1 MTNDNLFLPSIPETI
16 TVHLGR
22 PDEAAANVTVPFT
35 EYIKNVASSEIYPTW
50 PENAIRANIYAQIS
64 FALNRIY
71 TEFYPSRGYDFD
83 ITNTTAFDQYFVN
96 GREFFE
102 NISQTVDDIFDSY
115 VVRQGSFEPL
125 FTQYC
130 NGTTSTCDGL
140 SQWGTV
146 SLANE
151 GLTPYE
157 ILQYYY
163 GQDINIRMDVPID
176 NITATFPSEPLTLGS
191 SGDDV
196 RFVQLRLNRI
206 SANYPAIPKI
216 NPING
221 IYDAETQNAVRTFQE
236 IFNLTPDGIV
246 GRATWYKI
254 QLIYNG
260 VKRLSELD
268 SEGLAFEDVSLQFP
282 SELSEGDRSLG
293 VSIVQYFLA
302 YLSLFNNEIPPV
314 DVDGIF
320 GPATAKAVRAFQS
333 YYGLPVTGIVDE
345 ETYLTL
351 FDAYRGI
358 LNIIPNSQ
366 FEGRT
371 LPYPGYELT
380 TGTSGEYVQALQE
393 YLNVISDI
401 YTQIPKLDDDGIF
414 GPATANA
421 VRVFQSTFGLPATGI
436 VSLNTWLAVTSLY
449 EDIITGSIVNPGQ
462 FPSESAFE

>member
-1 MTNDNLFLPSIPETI
+1 MTNNNLNLPVIPETI

-22 PDEAAANVTVPFT
+22 PDENAQNVTVPFID
-35 EYIKNVASSEIYPTW
+35 YIKNVASSEIYPTW

-64 FALNRIY
+64 YALNRIY

-96 GREFFE
+96 GREIFE
-102 NISQTVDDIFDSY
+102 NISRIVDDIFDSY
-115 VVRQGSFEPL
+115 VVRQNSFEPL

-130 NGTTSTCDGL
+130 NGTTSICDGL

-146 SLANE
+146 PLAND
-151 GLTPYE
+151 GFTPYQ
-157 ILQYYY
+157 ILQFYY
-163 GQDINIRMDVPID
+163 GNDINIRTDVPIEA
-176 NITATFPSEPLTLGS
+176 IEASFPSAPLRLGS

-216 NPING
+216 NPVNG
-221 IYDAETQNAVRTFQE
+221 IYDAETENAVRVFQE
-236 IFNLTPDGIV
+236 IFNLAPDGVV

-254 QLIYNG
+254 QFIYNG

-302 YLSLFNNEIPPV
+302 YLSLFNNTIPTV

-320 GPATAKAVRAFQS
+320 GPATANAVRAFQAE
-333 YYGLPVTGIVDE
+333 YDLPVTGTVDE
-345 ETYLTL
+345 ETYLAL
-351 FDAYRGI
+351 FDAYQGI
-358 LNIIPNSQ
+358 LAVIPNSQ

-371 LPYPGYELT
+371 LPYPGFELT
-380 TGTSGEYVQALQE
+380 NGTSGEYVQALQE
-393 YLNVISDI
+393 YLNVISDV
-401 YTQIPKLDDDGIF
+401 YTQIPKLEADGVF
-414 GPATANA
+414 GPATENA
-421 VRVFQSTFGLPATGI
+421 VRIFQSTFGLPVTGI
-436 VSLNTWLAVTSLY
+436 VSLNTWLAITSLY
-449 EDIITGSIVNPGQ
+449 EDIITGSIVNTGQ
-462 FPSESAFE
+462 FPSESVFR

>member
-1 MTNDNLFLPSIPETI
+1 MTNDNLVLPAIPETV

-22 PDEAAANVTVPFT
+22 PDQSAPNVTVPFT
-35 EYIKNVASSEIYPTW
+35 DYIKNVASSEIYPTW
-50 PENAIRANIYAQIS
+50 PESAIRANIYAQIS
-64 FALNRIY
+64 FVLNRIF
-71 TEFYPSRGYDFD
+71 TEYYPSRGYDFD
-83 ITNTTAFDQYFVN
+83 ITNSTAFDQYFVN

-102 NISQTVDDIFDSY
+102 NISQIVDDIFDSY
-115 VVRQGSFEPL
+115 VVRQESFEPL

-163 GQDINIRMDVPID
+163 GPDINIRMNVPIEA
-176 NITATFPSEPLTLGS
+176 IEASFPPQALTLGS

-221 IYDAETQNAVRTFQE
+221 IYDAETQNAVRVFQE
-236 IFNLTPDGIV
+236 IFNLTPDGVV

-254 QLIYNG
+254 QFIYNG

-282 SELSEGDRSLG
+282 TELSEGDSSLG

-302 YLSLFNNEIPPV
+302 YLSLFNNEIPRV
-314 DVDGIF
+314 AVDGIF
-320 GPATAKAVRAFQS
+320 GPATANAVRAFQS
-333 YYGLPVTGIVDE
+333 YYGLPVTGAVNE
-345 ETYLTL
+345 ETYITL

-358 LNIIPNSQ
+358 LAVIPDSQ

-401 YTQIPKLDDDGIF
+401 YTQIPKIDADGVF
-414 GPATANA
+414 GPATENA
-421 VRVFQSTFGLPATGI
+421 VRVFQSTFGLPQTGI
-436 VSLNTWLAVTSLY
+436 VSLNTWLTITSLY
-449 EDIITGSIVNPGQ
+449 EDIISGSIVNPGQ